1 MGQIVITEFITLD
14 GVIEDPGGGEAS
26 FEHGGWSFD
35 FNRGDEG
42 DQFKFDE
49 LMAADVQLLGRIT
62 YQGFAAA
69 WPGMRESTG
78 EFGEKM
84 NSMPKYVVTT
94 SLSDEDA
101 SWENSTVIRDDV
113 PGAVRTL
120 KEQVEGDILV
130 AGSATLARFLAEHGL
145 VDRINLMMF
154 PVVLGTGKR
163 LFPEGIPRATLELTA
178 VEQVGTDGVLLL
190 TYRAKR

>member
-1 MGQIVITEFITLD
+1 MGEVVVTEFISLD
-14 GVIEDPGGGEAS
+14 GVIEDPGGAED
-26 FEHGGWSFD
+26 FEHGGWSFE

-42 DQFKFDE
+42 DRFKLDE
-49 LMAADVQLLGRIT
+49 LMAADVQLLGRTT

-69 WPGMRESTG
+69 WPDMRESTG

-84 NSMPKYVVTT
+84 NAMPKHVVSTT
-94 SLSDEDA
+94 LSDEDA

-120 KEQVEGDILV
+120 TQEVEGDILIQ
-130 AGSATLARFLAEHGL
+130 GSATLARSLADEGL
-145 VDRINLMMF
+145 IDRINLMMF
-154 PVVLGTGKR
+154 PIVLGTGKR
-163 LFPEGIPRATLELTA
+163 LFPEGIPRSTLELDA
-178 VEQVGTDGVLLL
+178 VEQVGPDGVLVL